1 MAKPLDAQS
10 DQELEKALADGSLD
24 VRKEAIAKEILSR
37 RWQTKSEAIKTNYGW
52 LGGVLVALALTVA
65 AVRRVLW
72 AMITRRD
79 PPNSEFP
86 RWKSRGQKPG
96 FLLKRNE

>member
-37 RWQTKSEAIKTNYGW
+37 RWQTKSEAIKTNYGC
-52 LGGVLVALALTVA
+52 
-65 AVRRVLW
+65 
-72 AMITRRD
+72 
-79 PPNSEFP
+79 
-86 RWKSRGQKPG
+86 
-96 FLLKRNE
+96 

>member
-52 LGGVLVALALTVA
+52 LGGVLAALALTVA

-72 AMITRRD
+72 RR
-79 PPNSEFP
+79 
-86 RWKSRGQKPG
+86 
-96 FLLKRNE
+96 

>member
-24 VRKEAIAKEILSR
+24 ERKEATAKEILSR
-37 RWQTKSEAIKTNYGW
+37 RWQAKSEAIKTNYGW
-52 LGGVLVALALTVA
+52 LGGILAALALTVV

-72 AMITRRD
+72 RR
-79 PPNSEFP
+79 
-86 RWKSRGQKPG
+86 
-96 FLLKRNE
+96 

>member
-1 MAKPLDAQS
+1 MAKPLDVQS

-24 VRKEAIAKEILSR
+24 ERKEAIAKEILSR
-37 RWQTKSEAIKTNYGW
+37 RWQAKSEAIKTNYGW

-72 AMITRRD
+72 AVITRRD
-79 PPNSEFP
+79 PPIRSSP
-86 RWKSRGQKPG
+86 LAVTKARLPA
-96 FLLKRNE
+96 